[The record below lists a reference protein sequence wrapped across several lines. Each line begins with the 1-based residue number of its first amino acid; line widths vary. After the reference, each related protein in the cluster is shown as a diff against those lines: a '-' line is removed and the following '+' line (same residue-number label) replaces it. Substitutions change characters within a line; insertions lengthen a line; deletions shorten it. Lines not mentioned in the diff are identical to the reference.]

1 MNILLLIDALDVG
14 GAETH
19 VITLAKGLRAAGHR
33 VYVVSS
39 SGRLEGQLT
48 EGGVTAYQ
56 FPASI
61 KGAAFGLS
69 LVRLV
74 LFLRRLHRQ
83 HGFDI
88 LHAHTRRTALM
99 LRAYRLCERLFPS
112 CSPLD
117 RQRPL
122 PYRRRATRRLG
133 SPALVVTAH
142 AKFTPRYRRLSFWGD
157 ATIAVSEDLKSHAAQ
172 AFFVPRERIT
182 VIPNGID
189 ERVFYPAP
197 APDKTRENAVS
208 IVFASRLDG
217 DCSAAAEA
225 LIGLAP
231 RLARAASE
239 RAKRLI
245 LTVLGG
251 GDQYSALK
259 RQAERIGAL
268 CGDGLVRMVG
278 ATDCPAEHFRRADIF
293 VGVSRAALEAMACGC
308 AVILAGN
315 EGYGGLVT
323 EQNFDAL
330 AEQNFC
336 CRDRKK
342 LVGSA
347 LAEALYRDI
356 VHAIDTPIGQK
367 NERTQALDE
376 RVRLDFDA
384 ARMCERTLDV
394 YGQTL
399 KKRRRLNALIG
410 GYAGCGN
417 LGDDAI
423 LRGLIRRWH
432 HQTAPVS
439 LAALDTKTVAV
450 GATLSL
456 TALTGERAQFRISC
470 VSRTRWFHVLRAMRR
485 SDAFL
490 LGGGAL
496 LQNCSP
502 HGARSLA
509 YYLTLLLAARLCGCP
524 FSLVANG
531 IGPIKGRLS
540 RALTARVLR
549 MASGIS
555 VRDEHSRALLIQ
567 MGFSP
572 ERVDVEPDPVLSV
585 APDRDAARWLLC
597 AQNVPD
603 HFLCIL
609 PRPTSSQTLHALT
622 EMARRLWQERGVY
635 PLFFALDS
643 QEDTPICW
651 YMIRNLGVG
660 TLLPC
665 DREQTVA
672 GVLAQS
678 RGVVS
683 LRLHGLI
690 LARAANAPAVCVP
703 YSAEDEKTV
712 NFARSAGQA
721 VASAAD
727 LATALLEMAGDG
739 RPTS

>member
-1 MNILLLIDALDVG
+1 MRILLLIDALDMG

-19 VITLAKGLRAAGHR
+19 VITLAKGLQAAGHC
-33 VYVVSS
+33 VWVVSS
-39 SGRLEGQLT
+39 GGRLEGQLT
-48 EGGVTAYQ
+48 EGGVTALR
-56 FPASI
+56 FPASVT
-61 KGAAFGLS
+61 GAAFGLS
-69 LVRLV
+69 FVRHI

-83 HGFDI
+83 YGFDI

-112 CSPLD
+112 RSPLD
-117 RQRPL
+117 KQRSL
-122 PYRRRATRRLG
+122 PYRRRAARRLG
-133 SPALVVTAH
+133 APALVVTAH
-142 AKFTPRYRRLSFWGD
+142 AKFTPRYRRLSYWGD
-157 ATIAVSEDLKSHAAQ
+157 TTIAVSQDLKSHVAQ
-172 AFFVPRERIT
+172 AFFVPRERVT

-197 APDKTRENAVS
+197 VPDKTRENTVS

-217 DCSAAAEA
+217 DCSAVAEA
-225 LIGLAP
+225 LIRLAP
-231 RLARAASE
+231 RLAHAARE
-239 RAKRLI
+239 RAKRLSV
-245 LTVLGG
+245 TVIGG
-251 GDQYSALK
+251 GDQYTALK
-259 RQAERIGAL
+259 RQTDRLGAL
-268 CGDGLVRMVG
+268 YGDGLVHMVG

-308 AVILAGN
+308 MVILAGN

-330 AEQNFC
+330 AKQNFC
-336 CRDRKK
+336 ARGKNA
-342 LVGSA
+342 LVGA
-347 LAEALYRDI
+347 VLCDALYWQILQLFNMPVQRQKALSGAL
-356 VHAIDTPIGQK
+356 VH
-367 NERTQALDE
+367 
-376 RVRLDFDA
+376 RVHREFSA
-384 ARMCERTLDV
+384 ARMCERTLEV

-399 KKRRRLNALIG
+399 NGRRRLNVLIG

-423 LRGLIRRWH
+423 LRCLIRRWH
-432 HQTAPVS
+432 HQAAPVS
-439 LAALDTKTVAV
+439 LAVSNTTAVATE
-450 GATLSL
+450 ATLSL
-456 TALTGERAQFRISC
+456 TALSGGWTPFSIPC
-470 VSRTRWFHVLRAMRR
+470 VSRTHWFRVLRALLR
-485 SDAFL
+485 SDAFV

-509 YYLTLLLAARLCGCP
+509 YYLALLLAARLCGCP

-531 IGPIKGRLS
+531 AGPIEGRLS
-540 RALTARVLR
+540 RALTARILR
-549 MASGIS
+549 MARGIS
-555 VRDEHSRALLIQ
+555 VRDEQSRALLIQ
-567 MGFSP
+567 MGLAP
-572 ERVDVEPDPVLSV
+572 DRIAIEPDPVLSLC
-585 APDRDAARWLLC
+585 PDRGAARRLLC
-597 AQNVPD
+597 AQSIPER
-603 HFLCIL
+603 FICIF
-609 PRPTSSQTLHALT
+609 PRPTFPQTLRALT
-622 EMARRLWQERGVY
+622 EAIRRLWQERGIY
-635 PLFFALDS
+635 PLFFALDR
-643 QEDTPICW
+643 QKDTSLCCQ
-651 YMIRNLGVG
+651 MIQSLGVG
-660 TLLPC
+660 ALLPC
-665 DREQTVA
+665 KCEQTVA

-690 LARAANAPAVCVP
+690 LAGAANAPAVCIP